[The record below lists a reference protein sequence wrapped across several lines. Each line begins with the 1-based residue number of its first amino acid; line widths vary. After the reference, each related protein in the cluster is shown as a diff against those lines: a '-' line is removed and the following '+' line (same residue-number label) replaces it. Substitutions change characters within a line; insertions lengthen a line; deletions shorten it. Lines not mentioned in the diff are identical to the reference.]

1 MKFSNSGVDIE
12 DVTSFKVCKPSGRY
26 LPCHFLSQ
34 VGKEGGGVYWIGHC
48 GVLAALGAH
57 ENRKDDS
64 ENCDVRFTL
73 KDTYLHL
80 FDNLSASI
88 SFRCLLLVALHRS
101 LWLFHGSRC
110 SPASPKKWRGHPQ

>member
-57 ENRKDDS
+57 ENR
-64 ENCDVRFTL
+64 RFIL
-73 KDTYLHL
+73 KDTYLNL
-80 FDNLSASI
+80 F
-88 SFRCLLLVALHRS
+88 
-101 LWLFHGSRC
+101 
-110 SPASPKKWRGHPQ
+110 